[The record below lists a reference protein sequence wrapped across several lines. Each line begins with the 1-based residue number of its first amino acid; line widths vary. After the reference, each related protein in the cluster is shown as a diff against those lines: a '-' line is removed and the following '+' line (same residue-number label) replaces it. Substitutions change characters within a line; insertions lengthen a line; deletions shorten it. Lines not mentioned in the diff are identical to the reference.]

1 MGCGTNDQRCGRA
14 QATVGGAILS
24 SPHPFMASASASASK
39 VLPQLPFMVQVILA
53 DEINI
58 FILRLV
64 LVMVFIIT
72 IESKLE

>member
-1 MGCGTNDQRCGRA
+1 
-14 QATVGGAILS
+14 
-24 SPHPFMASASASASK
+24 
-39 VLPQLPFMVQVILA
+39 MVQVILA

>member
-1 MGCGTNDQRCGRA
+1 
-14 QATVGGAILS
+14 
-24 SPHPFMASASASASK
+24 MASASASASK